1 MKISEYLDEELIN
14 ADLKSHVK
22 VEVLEELSTILS
34 AKYKELK
41 KEEVIK
47 VLTEREKLGSTGIGM
62 GVAIPHGKL
71 KIKEDKLYIAIGVS
85 KEGVEFDSM
94 DGNPVN
100 IFFVLLAPEQSTK
113 KHLQALAKISRILK
127 KKPLRDAI
135 ISSGTSSEILKI
147 IKEEDEKI

>member
-71 KIKEDKLYIAIGVS
+71 KIK
-85 KEGVEFDSM
+85 
-94 DGNPVN
+94 N
-100 IFFVLLAPEQSTK
+100 
-113 KHLQALAKISRILK
+113 AK
-127 KKPLRDAI
+127 
-135 ISSGTSSEILKI
+135 
-147 IKEEDEKI
+147 